1 MQFPQKL
8 LALQLF
14 KGLFGKIV
22 LPHADDRFM
31 QGRPIDFL
39 DQSFHVVE
47 FELRLPVDR
56 LLDLD
61 KEGEVVLVALC
72 HITNK

>member
-47 FELRLPVDR
+47 FELRLPVD
-56 LLDLD
+56 
-61 KEGEVVLVALC
+61 
-72 HITNK
+72 

>member
-39 DQSFHVVE
+39 DQSFH
-47 FELRLPVDR
+47 LRLCVER
-56 LLDLD
+56 S
-61 KEGEVVLVALC
+61 KEIGLC
-72 HITNK
+72 T